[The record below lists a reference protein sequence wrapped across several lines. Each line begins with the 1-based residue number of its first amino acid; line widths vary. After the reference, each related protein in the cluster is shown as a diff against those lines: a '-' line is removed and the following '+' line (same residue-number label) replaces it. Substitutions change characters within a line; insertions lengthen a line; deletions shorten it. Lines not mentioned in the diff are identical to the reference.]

1 MQVMFDF
8 SIFLK
13 KLFKVVGPM
22 RAPAYIPSPLPCCS
36 FRQHNINYIE
46 LCVLICMQNKY
57 INKIS
62 RDIDQIL
69 VFMLKFVAF
78 LYLMTAP
85 N

>member
-1 MQVMFDF
+1 
-8 SIFLK
+8 
-13 KLFKVVGPM
+13 
-22 RAPAYIPSPLPCCS
+22 
-36 FRQHNINYIE
+36 
-46 LCVLICMQNKY
+46 MQNKF

-78 LYLMTAP
+78 LYPMTAP